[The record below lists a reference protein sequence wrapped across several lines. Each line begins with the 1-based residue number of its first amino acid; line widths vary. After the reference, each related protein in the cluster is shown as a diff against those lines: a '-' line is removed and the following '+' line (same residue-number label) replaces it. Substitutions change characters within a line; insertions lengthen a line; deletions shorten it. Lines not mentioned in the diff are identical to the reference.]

1 MPLLALLLFLL
12 VLPAA
17 ATELSVN
24 LGGGPQ
30 PGADQSNWGGGA
42 QASPSTPWFSGWT
55 ATPKRSRGRSASSC
69 AVTVMASYCAVAR
82 PKL

>member
-1 MPLLALLLFLL
+1 MPLLALLLLLL

-17 ATELSVN
+17 ADELSVN

-42 QASPSTPWFSGWT
+42 DWEF
-55 ATPKRSRGRSASSC
+55 
-69 AVTVMASYCAVAR
+69 
-82 PKL
+82 